1 MFDFLVFIGR
11 FQPFHRAH
19 QAVIQDAFQ
28 HSKSVIILL
37 GSAQPERTLKNV
49 FTSDER
55 EAMIRASF
63 SPELQSQLHFA
74 GLVDV
79 FNDVKWTAMVK
90 QAVQDIVEQNIP
102 LGEASLAPKIGLI
115 GHFKDQSSYYLSLF
129 PEWPLVELDNYFY
142 LSATPLREAYLQ
154 GQLPSIQQVP
164 ASTLDFLKQ
173 FQHTDTFKQL
183 QLQFKAQLGQQL
195 ITE

>member
-129 PEWPLVELDNYFY
+129 PEWPLVELDNYFQ
-142 LSATPLREAYLQ
+142 LSATPIREQYLL
-154 GQLPSIQQVP
+154 GHLPTLKQVP
-164 ASTLDFLKQ
+164 AATLDFLFH
-173 FQHTDTFKQL
+173 FQQTGNYRVL
-183 QLQFKAQLGQQL
+183 QQQAQQSLK
-195 ITE
+195 T